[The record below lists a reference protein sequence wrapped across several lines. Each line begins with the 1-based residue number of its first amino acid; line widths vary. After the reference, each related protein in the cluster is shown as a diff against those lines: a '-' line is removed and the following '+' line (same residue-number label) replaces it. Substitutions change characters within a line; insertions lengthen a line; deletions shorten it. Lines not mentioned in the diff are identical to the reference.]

1 MLFDNLAE
9 LLLLTSSLGHVLI
22 TPYTKVE
29 ESFTLHAVRDL
40 LLKGISKDAVS
51 QVSLSGL
58 HQTLP
63 CTLITSE

>member
-9 LLLLTSSLGHVLI
+9 LLLLTSSVGHVLI

-40 LLKGISKDAVS
+40 LLKSKDAVS
-51 QVSLSGL
+51 QVSFSGL
-58 HQTLP
+58 HQTLLL
-63 CTLITSE
+63 CTLITLL